1 VRKRT
6 VDGSTVGSA
15 LIRGAVDRV
24 LRPIDGEPFGD
35 GLGSTDLWD
44 LTYVPLVRYLISLYE
59 GE

>member
-35 GLGSTDLWD
+35 GLGSADLWD
-44 LTYVPLVRYLISLYE
+44 LTYVPLVRYLISPI
-59 GE
+59 